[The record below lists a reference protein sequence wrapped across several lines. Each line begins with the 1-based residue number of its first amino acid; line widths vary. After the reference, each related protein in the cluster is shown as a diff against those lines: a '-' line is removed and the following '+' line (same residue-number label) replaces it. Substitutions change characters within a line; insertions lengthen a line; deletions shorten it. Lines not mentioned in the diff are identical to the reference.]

1 MKEKTTI
8 TLPAR
13 VDTGGAAFE
22 DLLAEI
28 GRRFNTEKYLKNA
41 AFSFLVDRGLY
52 LEFHNC
58 LHDPTIK
65 KGTTIDERVKM
76 GEKLYKQ

>member
-22 DLLAEI
+22 DLLAGSGRGVHTD
-28 GRRFNTEKYLKNA
+28 GRRKNA

-52 LEFHNC
+52 LEFREY
-58 LHDPTIK
+58 LPGQEIA
-65 KGTTIDERVKM
+65 KGEITVN
-76 GEKLYKQ
+76 Q

>member
-1 MKEKTTI
+1 MKDATTI
-8 TLPAR
+8 TLPVSNRAGI
-13 VDTGGAAFE
+13 VTVE

-58 LHDPTIK
+58 LHDPTIN